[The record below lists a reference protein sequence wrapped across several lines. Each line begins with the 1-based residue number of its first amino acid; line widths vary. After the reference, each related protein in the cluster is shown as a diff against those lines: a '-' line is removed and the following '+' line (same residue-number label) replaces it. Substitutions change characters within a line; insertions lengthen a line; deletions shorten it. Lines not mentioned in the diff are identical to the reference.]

1 MRRAAPFAV
10 ALALA
15 AAVARAD
22 ENSDLNLIPEEAQP
36 GAAAPTAPPAAAP
49 APSAATGRAYLE
61 NTVDLSAI
69 RSPLLVPAPPP
80 PPEDWEERLFF
91 DAREEW
97 QLGDSLSADY
107 SGRLNLRASDRLD
120 IPSHENVR
128 HDFREGYFA
137 WAPLDGVFFDVG
149 RINLK
154 SGVAAG
160 YNPTDFFKTHAVVEP
175 ISQDPAVLREDRLG
189 TAMAR
194 ASYVGEGASI
204 TAAFAPQF
212 EHESPVFTYANL
224 PSFDP
229 TFGRTNA
236 HPRFLLKGSFDLGA
250 DVAPELLLYREGADT
265 RFGANL
271 TRGIGQKIV
280 AYAEWAGGR
289 ETSLVDQALGYGRAT
304 GTIPET
310 APSALPDNSQKS
322 FRSDAAIG
330 LSYAT
335 ESNVTFNLEYH
346 FAGDAFTHEDWRTW
360 FAQGERLGGVPGV
373 DNELWYVRAYALDID
388 QPISRQG
395 AFLRFDWVDAFVP
408 KLELQGFV
416 TVDLFDGSEFA
427 QLEADY
433 YLTNLWTVGAIA
445 STDLG
450 TRHSDYGSL
459 PQATNFLVKLARY
472 F

>member
-1 MRRAAPFAV
+1 M
-10 ALALA
+10 
-15 AAVARAD
+15 
-22 ENSDLNLIPEEAQP
+22 NLIPEAAQP
-36 GAAAPTAPPAAAP
+36 GPS
-49 APSAATGRAYLE
+49 APSAPAQPAAQSSASGRLYLE
-61 NTVDLSAI
+61 NTVSVDSI

-80 PPEDWEERLFF
+80 PPQDWQERLFF
-91 DAREEW
+91 DARETW
-97 QLGDSLSADY
+97 RLDDALSLDY
-107 SGRLNLRASDRLD
+107 SGRMNFRASDRID
-120 IPSHENVR
+120 FPTHENVR
-128 HDFREGYFA
+128 HDFREGFLTWTPTDGA
-137 WAPLDGVFFDVG
+137 FLDFG

-175 ISQDPAVLREDRLG
+175 ISLDPAVLREDRLG

-194 ASYVGEGASI
+194 ASYVGAGASI
-204 TAAFAPQF
+204 TAVFAPAF
-212 EHESPVFTYANL
+212 ENESPVFTYANL

-229 TFGRTNA
+229 MFGRTNA
-236 HPRFLLKGSFDLGA
+236 HPRMLLKGSFDLGA
-250 DVAPELLLYREGADT
+250 DINPELLVYREGANT

-280 AYAEWAGGR
+280 AYAEWAGGS

-310 APSALPDNSQKS
+310 APSVLPDNPLKS
-322 FRSDAAIG
+322 FRNDAAIG
-330 LSYAT
+330 ISYAT

-346 FAGDAFTHEDWRTW
+346 YAGDAFTHQDWRNW
-360 FAQGERLGGVPGV
+360 FAQGERLQAVPGA
-373 DNELWYVRAYALDID
+373 DAQLWYIRGYALDIE
-388 QPISRQG
+388 QPMGRQG

-408 KLELQGFV
+408 KLELIGFV
-416 TVDLFDGSEFA
+416 NFDLYDGSQLT

-445 STDLG
+445 SSNLG
-450 TRHSDYGSL
+450 VRHSDFGSL
-459 PQATNFLVKLARY
+459 PQAASVLVKIARY